1 MLLVTSSLLY
11 VVADEQTKEDNEFHS
26 IPEAMYLA
34 VLMLTGQ
41 GTPDGELS
49 PPMRLVVVFTAFL
62 SVPFFAVPA
71 AMLTL
76 GLRVRVRVRVSIP
89 LRALLRGAHSRR
101 ASPSHGRP

>member
-11 VVADEQTKEDNEFHS
+11 VVADEQTKEDNAFHS

-62 SVPFFAVPA
+62 SVPFFAVRTRA
-71 AMLTL
+71 APRPRMEDPNPNRNPLT
-76 GLRVRVRVRVSIP
+76 
-89 LRALLRGAHSRR
+89 
-101 ASPSHGRP
+101 